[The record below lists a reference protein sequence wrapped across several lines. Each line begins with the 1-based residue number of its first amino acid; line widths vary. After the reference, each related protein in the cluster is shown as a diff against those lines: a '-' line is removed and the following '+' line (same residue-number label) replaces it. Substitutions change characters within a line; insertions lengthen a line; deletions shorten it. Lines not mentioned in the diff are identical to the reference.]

1 MYVYCTLL
9 TLTSAIHTH
18 IYTVYST
25 RLTLTTIIQ
34 TPLHFTT
41 KKNTSNLYILYIQY
55 IIKKNILHIQY
66 IHRPHTCPTPPK
78 DIHHT
83 YWHTHAVHRRRL
95 HISSVG
101 IYSPLIFPLFPHPL
115 RPHTLD
121 RCIQEKFTVFLHI
134 RLNSFRLFVVVSL
147 TKTYPVELAQ
157 VLLVNAFR
165 PLALDQLVCQ
175 RVACCFLF
183 IDTCQRVAQVTCKKV
198 ITFLPWHL
206 KIVSL

>member
-25 RLTLTTIIQ
+25 LLTLTTIKQ
-34 TPLHFTT
+34 TPLPTIHFTK
-41 KKNTSNLYILYIQY
+41 KKNTSNLYIL
-55 IIKKNILHIQY
+55 HIQCTY
-66 IHRPHTCPTPPK
+66 TQTTHMSHTAQGYTSHILSYSRC
-78 DIHHT
+78 
-83 YWHTHAVHRRRL
+83 RRRL
-95 HISSVG
+95 LISSVG

-115 RPHTLD
+115 RQHTLN

-134 RLNSFRLFVVVSL
+134 TLNSFRLFVVVYL
-147 TKTYPVELAQ
+147 TKTYLVELAQ

-175 RVACCFLF
+175 RVACCLLF
-183 IDTCQRVAQVTCKKV
+183 TDICQRVAQVTCKKV
-198 ITFLPWHL
+198 ITFLP
-206 KIVSL
+206 